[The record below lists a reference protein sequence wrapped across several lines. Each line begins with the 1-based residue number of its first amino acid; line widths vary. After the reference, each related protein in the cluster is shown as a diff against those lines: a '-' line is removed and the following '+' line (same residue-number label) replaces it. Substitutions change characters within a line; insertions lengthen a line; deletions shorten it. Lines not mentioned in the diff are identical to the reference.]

1 MGDFSIDTREFSE
14 AITEVIN
21 KHKKDAPKYLNK
33 KALAVVI
40 GSKGHKG
47 AIQETP
53 EASSSKIKAV
63 TNRQLAGRVIK
74 RAKQKGDWP
83 LTGPQIAEFVKK
95 ERKRMR
101 ASVAYTRGPGW
112 FNAAK
117 SLGGTGGRGKKAR
130 PQSGFQK
137 SQAARGSGKKAT
149 ESKVEAEITNTAPA
163 SEIIGYEGLQ
173 RAINNQVADMRSYGA
188 DELLG
193 KTLSEHSASS

>member
-1 MGDFSIDTREFSE
+1 MADFSIDTREFSA

-33 KALAVVI
+33 KALSVII

-47 AIQETP
+47 AIQATP
-53 EASSSKIKAV
+53 EASRSKIKAV
-63 TNRQLAGRVIK
+63 TDRQLAARVIG
-74 RAKQKGDWP
+74 RARRKGEWP
-83 LTGPQIAEFVKK
+83 LTAEQIKERIKK
-95 ERKRMR
+95 ERKRMA

-117 SLGGTGGRGKKAR
+117 ALGGSGGRGKKEK

-149 ESKVEAEITNTAPA
+149 ENKVEAEIVNTAPA
-163 SEIIGYEGLQ
+163 AEVIGYDGLQ
-173 RAINNQVADMRSYGA
+173 KAIDNQVADMNACGSQ
-188 DELLG
+188 ELLG
-193 KTLSEHSASS
+193 KTFSEHSAK